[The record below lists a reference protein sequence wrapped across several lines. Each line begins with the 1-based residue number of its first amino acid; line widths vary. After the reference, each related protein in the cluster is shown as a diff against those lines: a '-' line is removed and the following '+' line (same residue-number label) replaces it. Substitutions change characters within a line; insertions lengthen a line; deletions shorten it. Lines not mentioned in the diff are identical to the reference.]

1 MPRRFKRS
9 KIKRRRGKKSRRV
22 AKKRGKPT
30 TAIMRGPNGF
40 PDRIRVKLTYY
51 MAFNSTHAL
60 GQAQIYQYRGN
71 SVFDPDYS
79 STGGQP
85 NGFDQWKAFY
95 GKYRV
100 SGSSCRIISV
110 VPGSTAM
117 SGTDAVGVSVVLAPS
132 NVTTITGPQDLAE
145 IVYSK
150 IRSSTYYTPVRELKS
165 YMSTAKMLGVNK
177 KSVEDEDNNSALISA
192 NPANQWYWN
201 VMIIPS
207 NTGATYYWFTSVKL
221 TYYTEFYSR
230 LDLGTS

>member
-30 TAIMRGPNGF
+30 TAVMRGPNGF

-51 MAFNSTHAL
+51 MQFNSTHAA
-60 GQAQIYQYRGN
+60 GTAISYQYRGN
-71 SVFDPDYS
+71 SLFDPDFT

-100 SGSSCRIISV
+100 SGSACRVISV
-110 VPGSTAM
+110 VPGSTGM
-117 SGTDAVGVSVVLAPS
+117 SGSDSTGVTCVLVPTIS
-132 NVTTITGPQDLAE
+132 STITGPQDFAELA
-145 IVYSK
+145 YSK
-150 IRSSTYYTPVRELKS
+150 MKSSTYYSPVRELKS
-165 YMSTAKMLGVNK
+165 YMSTAKIMGVNK
-177 KSVEDEDNNSALISA
+177 KSVENEDDNAALISA
-192 NPANQWYWN
+192 NPVNVWFWT
-201 VMIIPS
+201 VMIIPI
-207 NTGATYYWFTSVKL
+207 NTAANYYWATSVKL
-221 TYYTEFYSR
+221 TYYCEFFGR